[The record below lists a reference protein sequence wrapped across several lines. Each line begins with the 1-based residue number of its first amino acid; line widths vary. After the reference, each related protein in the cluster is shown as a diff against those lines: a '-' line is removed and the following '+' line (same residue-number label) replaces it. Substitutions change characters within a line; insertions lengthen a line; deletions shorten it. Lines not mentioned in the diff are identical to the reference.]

1 MCSSPK
7 KNPPELFIK
16 DASASPPLGINYTFS
31 TKSTLFVLDKRKV
44 LATRGESAKGGIMK
58 CS

>member
-1 MCSSPK
+1 L
-7 KNPPELFIK
+7 PELFIK

-31 TKSTLFVLDKRKV
+31 AKSTLFVLDKREV